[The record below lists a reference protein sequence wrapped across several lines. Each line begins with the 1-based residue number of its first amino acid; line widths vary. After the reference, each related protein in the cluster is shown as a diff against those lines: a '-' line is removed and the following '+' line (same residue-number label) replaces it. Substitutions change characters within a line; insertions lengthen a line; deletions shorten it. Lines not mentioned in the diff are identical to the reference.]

1 MIVSWNPQ
9 VCEALSCGA
18 ICILFFKIPQ
28 GYLALIHRHPLPTSQ
43 RETIDYKAGNTHR
56 ALCSP
61 CRYLFRPYSK
71 HVCSR
76 VNIIW
81 VLFVVVGISSAY
93 FHATLSLVGQL
104 LDELAI
110 LWSLMVA
117 FVLWTPKWVLAL
129 GPFAVERYVPFSAPP
144 PPPPLRLRA
153 FIHIFLFFLPTHS
166 PPPPPRLISRSQCFP
181 IPTVPYLELVLTNS
195 CKHIFWLITRNSKTS
210 VFSFKSTVIFSFI
223 LLYYSHFS
231 LKPKYVSAFLHY
243 IFAS

>member
-144 PPPPLRLRA
+144 PPPLKTSCIHPYFPFLSPHPL
-153 FIHIFLFFLPTHS
+153 
-166 PPPPPRLISRSQCFP
+166 PPPPPPALSPDHNAFQFQLYLI
-181 IPTVPYLELVLTNS
+181 
-195 CKHIFWLITRNSKTS
+195 
-210 VFSFKSTVIFSFI
+210 
-223 LLYYSHFS
+223 
-231 LKPKYVSAFLHY
+231 
-243 IFAS
+243 